1 MRPISKGKG
10 PAQLQVLRVAIA
22 GTPNSGKTTLFNA
35 LTGTHQETGNWPGV
49 TVEKKEGEFT
59 TDDVRVHLVDL
70 PGVYGLS
77 AYTTDERI
85 ARDFLLHEHP
95 DAVIVVVDATN
106 LTQGLLLALQILQL
120 RVPTLV
126 ALNMMDQAEREGLE
140 IHLEELE
147 RFLGVP
153 VVPVVAVKG
162 RGLDQLKKRLLEV
175 VNHLPPE
182 PKVPVDPAFEQ
193 VRQQLEH
200 LLASSPLAHRYP
212 RSWLAQRLLVEDPWA
227 LALVQRD
234 PVYPQVRSLLDQRL
248 PELRQK
254 LGPDLEV
261 YLVEQTYALLHGLVQ
276 RVVRRK
282 ATLRKR
288 LLFTQRVDRI
298 LLSPWFGLPLFAVVM
313 ALTFQATFQLSAPL
327 VDAIGALF
335 DLLGQGIRQLLIQT
349 PIPPWITSLLVDG
362 ILSGLASI
370 LTFVPPIF
378 LLFGFIAFFENTGY
392 MARVA
397 FVMDRFMHALGI
409 SGKSFI
415 PMVLGFGCNV
425 PAIMAT
431 RTLESEKDRLI
442 TILVIPLMSCSARL
456 PIYVLFASVFF
467 PGREPVVV
475 LSLYFLGIVLAL
487 VLIKVLQRALFHQR
501 EPESFVMELPP
512 YRMPYLR
519 NILLYMW
526 MRGRVFVQN
535 AGTVILVASVVLWAL
550 ASLPPGVAYASPQ
563 SVLGRIGQLLAPIL
577 KPAGFGFAEAAIAL
591 LTGVM
596 AKELVV
602 GTLGT
607 LLAGGSIEGLQ
618 HALSQYFTPVSAY
631 AFLVMSLI
639 YVPCIA
645 TVAVIKQET
654 GSWKW
659 AALEVA
665 MTFSLGYLLAVLV
678 YQLGR
683 LLV

>member
-1 MRPISKGKG
+1 MRPTSKGKG
-10 PAQLQVLRVAIA
+10 HARTRVLRVAIA
-22 GTPNSGKTTLFNA
+22 GTPNSGKTTLFNL

-49 TVEKKEGEFT
+49 TVEKKEGSFGL
-59 TDDVRVHLVDL
+59 DDLQVHLVDL

-85 ARDFLLHEHP
+85 ARDYLLHEHP

-106 LTQGLLLALQILQL
+106 LTQGLLLTLQILQL
-120 RVPTLV
+120 RVPTVV

-140 IHLEELE
+140 IQVAELE

-162 RGLDQLKKRLLEV
+162 RGLGLLKKRLLDTLERV
-175 VNHLPPE
+175 PPE
-182 PKVPVDPAFEQ
+182 PRIPVDPVFEQ
-193 VRQQLEH
+193 AQRELETV
-200 LLASSPLAHRYP
+200 LASSPLAHHYP
-212 RSWLAQRLLVEDPWA
+212 RPWLAQRLLVEDPWA
-227 LALVQRD
+227 LAMVQRD
-234 PVYPQVRSLLDQRL
+234 PAYPRIQALLDRWL

-254 LGPDLEV
+254 LGSDLEV

-276 RVVRRK
+276 RVVHRK
-282 ATLRKR
+282 TTLRRR
-288 LLFTQRVDRI
+288 LQFTQKVDRV
-298 LLSPWFGLPLFAVVM
+298 LLSPWFGLPLFAIVM
-313 ALTFQATFQLSAPL
+313 ALTFEATFQLSAPL
-327 VDAIGALF
+327 VDLIAAFF
-335 DLLGQGIRQLLIQT
+335 DFLGHGLRQGLLHT
-349 PIPPWITSLLVDG
+349 PLPAWITSLLVDG
-362 ILSGLASI
+362 MLSGVASI

-475 LSLYFLGIVLAL
+475 LSLYFLGIALAL
-487 VLIKVLQRALFHQR
+487 VLIKVLQRVLFHQR

-526 MRGRVFVQN
+526 MRGRVFVKN
-535 AGTVILVASVVLWAL
+535 AGTVILVASVVIWGL
-550 ASLPPGVAYASPQ
+550 ASLPPGVAYASQ
-563 SVLGRIGQLLAPIL
+563 HSVLGWIGQWLAPLL
-577 KPAGFGFAEAAIAL
+577 KPAGFGFPEAAIAL
-591 LTGVM
+591 ITGVM

-618 HALSQYFTPVSAY
+618 QALTHYFTPLSAY

-645 TVAVIKQET
+645 TVAVIRQET

-659 AALEVA
+659 AAIEVA

-678 YQLGR
+678 YQVGR
-683 LLV
+683 LVV

>member
-1 MRPISKGKG
+1 MKPIPKGRSQ
-10 PAQLQVLRVAIA
+10 QLRVLRVAIA
-22 GTPNSGKTTLFNA
+22 GTPNSGKTTLFNT

-49 TVEKKEGEFT
+49 TVEKKEGVFT
-59 TDDVRVHLVDL
+59 VQDFRVQVVDL

-77 AYTTDERI
+77 AYTTDEQI
-85 ARDFLLHEHP
+85 ARDYLLHEHP

-106 LTQGLLLALQILQL
+106 LTQGLLLVLQILQL
-120 RVPTLV
+120 RVPTIV
-126 ALNMMDQAEREGLE
+126 ALNMMDQAEQEGLE
-140 IHLEELE
+140 INIAELE

-153 VVPVVAVKG
+153 VVPIVAVKG
-162 RGLDQLKKRLLEV
+162 RGIRQLKERLLETV
-175 VNHLPPE
+175 GRVPPE
-182 PKVPVDPAFEQ
+182 PRIPVDPRFEEAQ
-193 VRQQLEH
+193 RRLVR
-200 LLASSPLAHRYP
+200 LLQESPLAREVP
-212 RSWLAQRLLVEDPWA
+212 LAWLAQRLLVEDPWA
-227 LALVQRD
+227 LALVQKD
-234 PVYPQVRSLLDQRL
+234 PVYPQIRRVLNETL
-248 PELRQK
+248 PQLRHH
-254 LGPDLEV
+254 LGADLEV
-261 YLVEQTYALLHGLVQ
+261 YLVEQAYALLHGLVQ
-276 RVVRRK
+276 RVVRRR

-288 LLFTQRVDRI
+288 LVFTQKVDRV

-313 ALTFQATFQLSAPL
+313 ALTFEATFQLSAPL
-327 VDAIGALF
+327 VDLIAQGF
-335 DLLGQGIRQLLIQT
+335 DLLAQFLRDLLAGT
-349 PIPPWITSLLVDG
+349 PVPAWLTSLLLDG
-362 ILSGLASI
+362 VLSGVASV

-456 PIYVLFASVFF
+456 PVYVLFASVFF
-467 PGREPVVV
+467 PGQEPLVV
-475 LSLYFLGIVLAL
+475 LSLYFLGIALAL
-487 VLIKVLQRALFHQR
+487 ILIKVLQRVMFHQR

-526 MRGRVFVQN
+526 MRGRVFVKN
-535 AGTVILVASVVLWAL
+535 AGTIILVASVVLWAL
-550 ASLPPGVAYASPQ
+550 ASLPPGVEYAGPR
-563 SVLGRIGQLLAPIL
+563 SVLGWIGRMLAPLL

-607 LLAGGSIEGLQ
+607 LLAGGSVEGLQ
-618 HALSQYFTPVSAY
+618 HALGQYFTPLSAY
-631 AFLVMSLI
+631 AFLVMTLI

-659 AALEVA
+659 AAVEVA
-665 MTFSLGYLLAVLV
+665 MTFSLGYFLAVLV
-678 YQLGR
+678 YQVGR
-683 LLV
+683 LVL

>member
-1 MRPISKGKG
+1 MRPVSKGKS
-10 PAQLQVLRVAIA
+10 QRLRVLRVAIA

-49 TVEKKEGEFT
+49 TVEKKEGVFT
-59 TDDVRVHLVDL
+59 VQDYRVQVVDL

-77 AYTTDERI
+77 AYTTDEQI
-85 ARDFLLHEHP
+85 ARDYLLHERP

-120 RVPTLV
+120 RIPTVV
-126 ALNMMDQAEREGLE
+126 ALNMMDQAEREGME
-140 IHLEELE
+140 INVAELE

-162 RGLDQLKKRLLEV
+162 RGLRALKERLVETAGKV
-175 VNHLPPE
+175 PSE
-182 PKVPVDPAFEQ
+182 PRIPVDPRLEQ
-193 VRQQLEH
+193 ARQQLEQI
-200 LLASSPLAHRYP
+200 LRDASTDKPVPLG
-212 RSWLAQRLLVEDPWA
+212 WLALRLLVEDPWA
-227 LALVQRD
+227 LALVQRT
-234 PVYPQVRSLLDQRL
+234 PVYPRVQEFLKEIL
-248 PELRQK
+248 PVLKQH
-254 LGPDLEV
+254 LGNDLEV
-261 YLVEQTYALLHGLVQ
+261 YLVEQSYALLHGLVQ
-276 RVVRRK
+276 RVVRHK
-282 ATLRKR
+282 TTLRKR
-288 LLFTQRVDRI
+288 LAFTQRVDRV

-327 VDAIGALF
+327 VDLIARGF
-335 DLLGQGIRQLLIQT
+335 DLLGQGLRTLLT
-349 PIPPWITSLLVDG
+349 STAVPPWVTSLLVDG
-362 ILSGLASI
+362 VLSGVASV

-431 RTLESEKDRLI
+431 RTLESERDRLI

-456 PIYVLFASVFF
+456 PVYVLFASVFF
-467 PGREPVVV
+467 RGREPLVV
-475 LSLYFLGIVLAL
+475 LSLYFLGIALAL
-487 VLIKVLQRALFHQR
+487 VLIKALQRVLFHRR

-526 MRGRVFVQN
+526 MRGKVFVKN
-535 AGTVILVASVVLWAL
+535 AGTIILAASVVVWAL
-550 ASLPPGVAYASPQ
+550 ASLPPGVEYASSQ
-563 SVLGRIGQLLAPIL
+563 SILGWIGRLLAPLL
-577 KPAGFGFAEAAIAL
+577 KPAGFGFPEAAVAL
-591 LTGVM
+591 ITGVM

-607 LLAGGSIEGLQ
+607 LLAGGSMEGLQ
-618 HALSQYFTPVSAY
+618 HALHQYFTPLSAY
-631 AFLVMSLI
+631 AFLVMTLI

-659 AALEVA
+659 PALQVA
-665 MTFSLGYLLAVLV
+665 MTFTLGYLLAVLV
-678 YQLGR
+678 YQVGQI
-683 LLV
+683 LL

>member
-1 MRPISKGKG
+1 MRRVPKRKD
-10 PAQLQVLRVAIA
+10 AKLRVLRVAIA
-22 GTPNSGKTTLFNA
+22 GTPNSGKTTLFNV

-49 TVEKKEGEFT
+49 TVEKKEGVFT
-59 TDDVRVHLVDL
+59 VQDVRVELVDL

-85 ARDFLLHEHP
+85 ARDYLLHEHP
-95 DAVIVVVDATN
+95 DAVIVVVDAAN
-106 LTQGLLLALQILQL
+106 LTQGRLLVLQILQL
-120 RVPTLV
+120 RVPTVV

-140 IHLEELE
+140 IDTEELE
-147 RFLGVP
+147 RVLGVP
-153 VVPVVAVKG
+153 VVPLVAVKG
-162 RGLDQLKKRLLEV
+162 RGVAKLKERLLEAARQV
-175 VNHLPPE
+175 PPE
-182 PKVPVDPAFEQ
+182 PRIPVDPRFEEAQ
-193 VRQQLEH
+193 RQLEE
-200 LLASSPLAHRYP
+200 AISATTPAQQYP
-212 RSWLAQRLLVEDPWA
+212 KAWLAQRLLVEDPWA
-227 LALVQRD
+227 LTLFQKD
-234 PVYPQVRSLLDQRL
+234 PAYPRIRELLDRWL
-248 PELRQK
+248 PELRQR

-261 YLVEQTYALLHGLVQ
+261 YLVEQAYALLHGLVQ
-276 RVVRRK
+276 RIVHRK
-282 ATLRKR
+282 TTLRKR
-288 LLFTQRVDRI
+288 IAFTQRVDRF
-298 LLSPWFGLPLFAVVM
+298 LLNPWFGLPLFALVM
-313 ALTFQATFQLSAPL
+313 ALTFEATFQLSTPF
-327 VDAIGALF
+327 VDAIAAFF
-335 DLLGQGIRQLLIQT
+335 DLLGSGLRQGLAST
-349 PIPPWITSLLVDG
+349 GVPSWIVSLLVDG
-362 ILSGLASI
+362 VLSGVASV

-456 PIYVLFASVFF
+456 PVYVLFASVFF

-475 LSLYFLGIVLAL
+475 LSLYFLGIALAL
-487 VLIKVLQRALFHQR
+487 TLIKVLQRVLFHRR

-512 YRMPYLR
+512 FRMPYLR

-526 MRGRVFVQN
+526 MRGKVFVKN
-535 AGTVILVASVVLWAL
+535 AGSIILVASVIIWIL
-550 ASLPPGVAYASPQ
+550 ASLPPGVEYAGPH
-563 SVLGRIGQLLAPIL
+563 SVLGWIGRILAPLL

-591 LTGVM
+591 ITGVM

-618 HALSQYFTPVSAY
+618 HALHQYFTPLSAY
-631 AFLVMSLI
+631 AFLVMTLI
-639 YVPCIA
+639 YVPCMA

-659 AALEVA
+659 AAVEVA
-665 MTFSLGYLLAVLV
+665 MTISLGYTLAVLV
-678 YQLGR
+678 YQVGR